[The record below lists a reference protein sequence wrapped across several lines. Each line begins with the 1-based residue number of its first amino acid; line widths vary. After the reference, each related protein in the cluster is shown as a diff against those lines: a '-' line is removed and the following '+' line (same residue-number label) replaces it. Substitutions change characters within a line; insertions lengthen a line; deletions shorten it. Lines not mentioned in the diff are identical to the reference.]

1 MIKLLLVED
10 SDQWAGLLKD
20 ELEALENYQ
29 VSVAYNG
36 NEGLKMWKELSP
48 DIIVTGVDMPMM
60 NGFKMVEQIRQ
71 TDTATPVVFAT
82 WYTDSKHVEEGY
94 SLGCNAYIKKYYSYK
109 ELDGQIQS
117 IFRMMNGCRF
127 KPENSTYVLGIYR
140 FNPKE
145 FTLVNTRTHYEVYLG
160 RYTSAVLEILAR
172 NHDEMVKRETII
184 QEVWDSYY
192 SENNLTNCIYKLR
205 KYLKDDRNICILMY
219 RGLGY
224 ELSITDRMFH

>member
-82 WYTDSKHVEEGY
+82 WA
-94 SLGCNAYIKKYYSYK
+94 LAYLSDQRQRDLLA
-109 ELDGQIQS
+109 ELDGIGSARDLSLVFAEQPVQITG
-117 IFRMMNGCRF
+117 MPV
-127 KPENSTYVLGIYR
+127 PERPDGRADGPPTALVAYRWRGGTRSEQRLGDMHPHGR
-140 FNPKE
+140 WLE
-145 FTLVNTRTHYEVYLG
+145 WLVQPG
-160 RYTSAVLEILAR
+160 
-172 NHDEMVKRETII
+172 
-184 QEVWDSYY
+184 
-192 SENNLTNCIYKLR
+192 
-205 KYLKDDRNICILMY
+205 
-219 RGLGY
+219 
-224 ELSITDRMFH
+224 